1 MTDPAEPTTP
11 DPETPEAR
19 PENTYQVTFEASGEV
34 GQGDGPDPAT
44 LTQDEE

>member
-1 MTDPAEPTTP
+1 MSDPAEPTTP
-11 DPETPEAR
+11 APDAH

-44 LTQDEE
+44 LTASQDEE